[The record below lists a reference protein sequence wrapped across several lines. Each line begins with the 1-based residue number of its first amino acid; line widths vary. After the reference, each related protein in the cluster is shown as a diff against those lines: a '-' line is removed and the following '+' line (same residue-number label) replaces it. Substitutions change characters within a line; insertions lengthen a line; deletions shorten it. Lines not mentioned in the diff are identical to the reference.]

1 MTIRSLDELSAAAR
15 KAADEALDAALAA
28 APARLRGSLRDD
40 LTAHLCDHLDADAT
54 AADVQRIAASLAPE
68 GGEAASW
75 LDRAGAGFV
84 PKGMLGRIAA
94 TWWNPADERLL
105 LPRAVGWGW
114 DLNLGAV
121 AVRLGLIE
129 PDAESVPFTST
140 GDSAFRLAAAGR
152 PGRSDRAALPGA
164 RPQPARPAARALDG
178 HRTRRPLDQPAPG
191 RGHRPH
197 HRRGRRRIG
206 GVGCDDRPSG
216 PDPGGGAHRRHHG
229 DVFGCGGDRP
239 AHLGRSAEP
248 PSHPCHAGLVDG
260 RRGGG
265 AGRPGSRRAGRRD
278 RPRPAARA
286 LNNQSSASRSA
297 SRNARRRSALAHR
310 RCCSSVTGSSWGTVT
325 ERPSASRATMAK

>member
-54 AADVQRIAASLAPE
+54 AADVQQIAASLAPE

-140 GDSAFRLAAAGR
+140 GDSAFRLAATLPVALAGATALHYLVR
-152 PGRSDRAALPGA
+152 GRSLPDPLPAHWTATGRADRWTSRRRAAATDLTI
-164 RPQPARPAARALDG
+164 AAAG
-178 HRTRRPLDQPAPG
+178 
-191 RGHRPH
+191 
-197 HRRGRRRIG
+197 
-206 GVGCDDRPSG
+206 
-216 PDPGGGAHRRHHG
+216 
-229 DVFGCGGDRP
+229 
-239 AHLGRSAEP
+239 
-248 PSHPCHAGLVDG
+248 AGL
-260 RRGGG
+260 
-265 AGRPGSRRAGRRD
+265 
-278 RPRPAARA
+278 AA
-286 LNNQSSASRSA
+286 
-297 SRNARRRSALAHR
+297 
-310 RCCSSVTGSSWGTVT
+310 
-325 ERPSASRATMAK
+325 

>member
-54 AADVQRIAASLAPE
+54 AADVQQIAASLAPE
-68 GGEAASW
+68 GGEAGSW

-140 GDSAFRLAAAGR
+140 GDSAFRLAATLPVALAGATALHYLVRGRSLPDPLPAHWTATGRADRWTSRRRAAATDLTIAAAGAGLAAWAATTDR
-152 PGRSDRAALPGA
+152 PGPTRAGALT
-164 RPQPARPAARALDG
+164 AATMATSL
-178 HRTRRPLDQPAPG
+178 
-191 RGHRPH
+191 
-197 HRRGRRRIG
+197 
-206 GVGCDDRPSG
+206 GVGVTGLRTL
-216 PDPGGGAHRRHHG
+216 
-229 DVFGCGGDRP
+229 GDRLNPLATP
-239 AHLGRSAEP
+239 AMLASSMVAVGVVLV
-248 PSHPCHAGLVDG
+248 GL
-260 RRGGG
+260 
-265 AGRPGSRRAGRRD
+265 ARAGRAAEIARD
-278 RPRPAARA
+278 LPR
-286 LNNQSSASRSA
+286 
-297 SRNARRRSALAHR
+297 
-310 RCCSSVTGSSWGTVT
+310 
-325 ERPSASRATMAK
+325 ER